1 MERYD
6 DAWVR
11 KMAAEEARKGGGL
24 VSSRF
29 ADCKDVLDVLEV
41 LDEILWVLPKA
52 ERASAPPPPEPKP
65 TATPAPSES
74 SSRLSAKQL
83 RQAISLGSQMA
94 SNEAQ
99 LMLAMKARQLAERDR
114 RRPRLVYDLD
124 RIEPRQA

>member
-29 ADCKDVLDVLEV
+29 AECKTVLDVIEV
-41 LDEILWVLPKA
+41 LDEILWVVPKE
-52 ERASAPPPPEPKP
+52 ERASEPSKL
-65 TATPAPSES
+65 TD
-74 SSRLSAKQL
+74 KQM

-99 LMLAMKARQLAERDR
+99 LMLALKAKQVAEHDR
-114 RRPRLVYDLD
+114 RRPRLVIDNTK
-124 RIEPRQA
+124 IEPRQA

>member
-29 ADCKDVLDVLEV
+29 AECKTVFDVFEV
-41 LDEILWVLPKA
+41 LDEILWVPPK
-52 ERASAPPPPEPKP
+52 EQRASEPSKL
-65 TATPAPSES
+65 TD
-74 SSRLSAKQL
+74 KQM
-83 RQAISLGSQMA
+83 REAISLGSQMA

-99 LMLAMKARQLAERDR
+99 LMLAMKARQLAENDR
-114 RRPRLVYDLD
+114 RRPRLVYDRD
-124 RIEPRQA
+124 RIEPPQA